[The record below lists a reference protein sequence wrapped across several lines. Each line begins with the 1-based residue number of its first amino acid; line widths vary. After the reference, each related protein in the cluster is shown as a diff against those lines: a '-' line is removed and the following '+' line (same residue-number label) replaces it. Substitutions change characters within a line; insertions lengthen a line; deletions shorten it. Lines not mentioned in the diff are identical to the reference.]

1 MKRLFAVLTLC
12 ATALMAASAVLNPA
26 AAGERHDGRRQAG
39 HSDRQ
44 MSWNTTNRGG
54 RHHKAQRRHERQ
66 RYTRRYAQQRARRH
80 DYGHRHAYGY
90 NHRHGYAYGPPRY
103 RYGTRTRATYA
114 LQLDGASF
122 FFRID

>member
-12 ATALMAASAVLNPA
+12 ATALMAASAVSNPA

-44 MSWNTTNRGG
+44 MSWNAPYRGG
-54 RHHKAQRRHERQ
+54 RHHKVERRHKRH
-66 RYTRRYAQQRARRH
+66 RDARRYARR

-90 NHRHGYAYGPPRY
+90 NHRHSYAYGPPRH